1 MAEIR
6 LRPFEPADSEA
17 LSVWYGHDP
26 QGLEA
31 LMGTPLPDPI
41 GCTLA
46 FNAILQHHAEG
57 RSIFLMAVCDD
68 RSIGCVIVSDL
79 SSEWDKGRPHIYIVP
94 DERRHSFAVA
104 RAGEQMAQQLGIQHF
119 MISVDPKNRRSL
131 LFAKRLGYTDIPH
144 LILRKELA
152 PWAESQKPL
161 HTGFPSS
168 SEDSAPLD
176 AASVA
181 AQKAR

>member
-17 LSVWYGHDP
+17 LSAWYVSDP
-26 QGLEA
+26 KGLEDM
-31 LMGTPLPDPI
+31 MGTPLPDPLA
-41 GCTLA
+41 CTLA

-57 RSIFLMAVCDD
+57 RSIFLMAVCDN
-68 RSIGCVIVSDL
+68 RAIGCVIVTDL
-79 SSEWDKGRPHIYIVP
+79 SPEGDKGRPHIYIVP

-119 MISVDPKNRRSL
+119 MISVDPNNRRSL

-152 PWAESQKPL
+152 PWEISE
-161 HTGFPSS
+161 HPSGYQPS
-168 SEDSAPLD
+168 WEDSAPLE
-176 AASVA
+176 APSVA
-181 AQKAR
+181 AQKAS